1 MKDLLL
7 KGLICDKRVRV
18 YLCSTTD
25 LCEVA
30 RFKHDLWPTSAA
42 ALGRVLAV
50 GTILGGMI
58 KNINEKVTIQIN
70 GKGPIGTI
78 MVEAYPNGRVKGFVG
93 DPHLLLIDNHTHKL
107 AVGKIVGTDGY
118 LRVIKDIGLKSD
130 FVGTVELVSGEIGED
145 FAYYFTVS
153 EQIPTAVSVGV
164 LVNDDGTIRSA
175 GALII
180 QMMPEATEADITYC
194 EDIIKN
200 LAPISELIYKSM
212 DLDDLL
218 TTIFSDVDILDRMSL
233 RFECDCSK
241 ARMAEALATIN
252 KEELHQIIEED
263 HGCEIVC
270 QYCSKKYNFTETELT
285 ILMNEKKEN
294 VDVENSRY

>member
-1 MKDLLL
+1 MRDSLL

-18 YLCSTTD
+18 YLCKTTD

-42 ALGRVLAV
+42 ALGRVLSV
-50 GTILGGMI
+50 GTVLGGMI
-58 KNINEKVTIQIN
+58 KNTNEKVTIQIN
-70 GKGPIGTI
+70 GNGSIGTI
-78 MVEAYPNGRVKGFVG
+78 MAEAYPNGRVKGFVG
-93 DPHLLLIDNHTHKL
+93 DPHLLLIDNNTHKL

-118 LRVIKDIGLKSD
+118 LRVIKDLGLKSD
-130 FVGTVELVSGEIGED
+130 FVGTVKLVSGEIGED

-164 LVNDDGTIRSA
+164 LVNDDGSIKSA

-194 EDIIKN
+194 EEIIKN
-200 LAPISELIYKSM
+200 LAPISELIDKSP
-212 DLDDLL
+212 DLNDLL
-218 TTIFSDVDILDRMSL
+218 MTIFGDVDILEQIDL
-233 RFECDCSK
+233 KFECDCSK
-241 ARMAEALATIN
+241 ERMAEALATIN
-252 KEELHQIIEED
+252 KAELLEMIAED

-270 QYCSKKYNFTETELT
+270 QYCSKKYNFSEEEL
-285 ILMNEKKEN
+285 IRLVNEKKEN
-294 VDVENSRY
+294 VDVENS